1 MVFALCLDGLT
12 IHPPCRGQSTKS
24 LRLGSKCTRGLV
36 GSRFRRQGNQWQ
48 AATSSVHVSLIVMNS
63 LSTKS
68 LSGSIHSC
76 GLNLPD
82 SLPRPETPLA
92 DGLARAE
99 TPLADAKLG
108 VESPFHEV
116 LQLAPQRSHDF
127 IACKE
132 DFARCIRSNETAVT
146 RVLSLGLSAAHAKSG
161 PGCGFRAQQK

>member
-1 MVFALCLDGLT
+1 
-12 IHPPCRGQSTKS
+12 
-24 LRLGSKCTRGLV
+24 
-36 GSRFRRQGNQWQ
+36 
-48 AATSSVHVSLIVMNS
+48 MNS

-68 LSGSIHSC
+68 LSGSIRSC

-82 SLPRPETPLA
+82 SLPRPETSLADGLARAETPLA

-127 IACKE
+127 
-132 DFARCIRSNETAVT
+132 
-146 RVLSLGLSAAHAKSG
+146 
-161 PGCGFRAQQK
+161 